1 VKPSADD
8 LQSQLIHTEQQT
20 ALCLALANN
29 PELSPKE
36 REGAWQGWAD
46 WMLNR
51 ESILEEMQS
60 L

>member
-1 VKPSADD
+1 VNPCSTD
-8 LQSQLIHTEQQT
+8 LQSQLIYTEQQI

-29 PELSPKE
+29 LELSPKE

-46 WMLNR
+46 WMLSR

-60 L
+60 S

>member
-1 VKPSADD
+1 VKHCPDD
-8 LQSQLIHTEQQT
+8 LQSRLIYTEQQI
-20 ALCLALANN
+20 ALCLTLANN
-29 PELSPKE
+29 PELPPKE